1 MLGSTLTMPIFIK
14 MGPVPLR
21 GQDEKNWAAPSLQS
35 SISTMQQQP
44 TCAVCLGSLPAT
56 MKKLAKNKKYTTL
69 DCGHVYHTACAGKC
83 PTCPRCKSNTSVC
96 LPDPPIVVPR
106 DEDFDDLPEL
116 MDSDSDDD
124 DDDDIV
130 LSMMISRQRAIPA
143 RASRRDSVHVIALH
157 RET

>member
-1 MLGSTLTMPIFIK
+1 
-14 MGPVPLR
+14 
-21 GQDEKNWAAPSLQS
+21 
-35 SISTMQQQP
+35 MQQQP

-130 LSMMISRQRAIPA
+130 PSVSVTSRPRAIPA
-143 RASRRDSVHVIALH
+143 RASRRDSYVIALR

>member
-124 DDDDIV
+124 DDDDDDIV
-130 LSMMISRQRAIPA
+130 PSMMISRQRAI
-143 RASRRDSVHVIALH
+143 RRGPRGAT
-157 RET
+157 RYM